1 MFSMSLYLLYL
12 IRYSSI
18 FLSSYSEKNTS
29 SVVLSKKQYLN
40 LTYAI
45 FDDKDN
51 SAIFFNKNV
60 KFSKFI
66 ILVVFRKCNFYFCFF
81 INKKIKKILIKFF
94 KFLFACN
101 IYT

>member
-66 ILVVFRKCNFYFCFF
+66 RPHFQTYRGLQPPFPC
-81 INKKIKKILIKFF
+81 LP
-94 KFLFACN
+94 LFSTSAFWSLGQFQ
-101 IYT
+101 